1 VKARALAFLL
11 AAFTPAALAVPACAA
26 SAGKG
31 TAAAAFLR
39 LAPGARGAA
48 MGEALG
54 GTADDA
60 YAAWYNPAGLGFLE
74 RVEAAAAH
82 ESRFEGIAYDAA
94 ILAVPVLAWRDS
106 PLRANAY
113 GVMALSVY
121 GLSASGIERRGLV
134 ETDSPSGT
142 FSSSDRAYA
151 FSYGYNLAGSNWALG
166 ATAKL
171 VDSALDTARATAL
184 TWDGGVLW
192 KGERASA
199 GAGVRGFGGSLRY
212 ARVSDPLPTVY
223 YAAGS
228 YRPREGWLLAAQL
241 ERPKYDGMSLGLGV
255 ERRWVVAPGL
265 SAAARGGVNTAR
277 ADAGGLAGASLGFG
291 VAWRAMEIDF
301 AWSPSGALG
310 DLFKYSLLFRFGES
324 RPAIARAKTG
334 WR

>member
-1 VKARALAFLL
+1 MKALILAALITASFAGPALA
-11 AAFTPAALAVPACAA
+11 
-26 SAGKG
+26 SGKG
-31 TAAAAFLR
+31 TAAGAFLR
-39 LAPGARGAA
+39 LAPGARGSA

-60 YAAWYNPAGLGFLE
+60 YAAWYNPAGLAFLE

-106 PLRANAY
+106 PQRANAY
-113 GVMALSVY
+113 GVTALSVY

-134 ETDSPSGT
+134 ETDAPSGT

-151 FSYGYNLAGSNWALG
+151 LSYGYNLYGTGLAFGG
-166 ATAKL
+166 TAKL
-171 VDSALDTARATAL
+171 VDSALDSARATAL
-184 TWDGGVLW
+184 TWDGGALW
-192 KGERASA
+192 KDERASA
-199 GAGVRGFGGSLRY
+199 GAGVRGFGGSLKY
-212 ARVSDPLPTVY
+212 SRVSDPLPTVY

-241 ERPKYDGMSLGLGV
+241 ELPKHDGMSFGLGV
-255 ERRWVVAPGL
+255 ERRWIIPAAGL
-265 SAAARGGVNTAR
+265 SAAARGGLNTAR
-277 ADAGGLAGASLGFG
+277 AEAGGLAGASLGFG

-310 DLFKYSLLFRFGES
+310 DLFKYSLLFRFGEG
-324 RPAIARAKTG
+324 RPAIARAKAG
-334 WR
+334 W